1 MPEETQDAQ
10 VQDTSTEETKE
21 QEVKDDPIAK
31 LEQKTKSW
39 LGRLEASIKETGAS
53 QKQIADTL
61 NALSERLERPQHQ
74 SSGPDNLKALN
85 EQLQDMVLNGNVT
98 EAFDTY
104 FNLRT
109 EADSKITNS
118 NRNKAEQAIA
128 SLKETPFFANIE
140 GGVRDTTEKYL
151 KMGKDPET
159 AVSLAY
165 NKHRG
170 DYLAGIVA
178 TVSKTSPASLE
189 FLSGGKGDKE
199 KTSGG
204 HTGKFPDKLEAA
216 YQRDKGKLWK
226 DRKEFMAA
234 MSPQVKEAHGI
245 G

>member
-10 VQDTSTEETKE
+10 LDTSTEETQE

-53 QKQIADTL
+53 QKQIAETL
-61 NALSERLERPQHQ
+61 NALTERLERPQHQ

-85 EQLQDMVLNGNVT
+85 EQLQDMVLSGNVT
-98 EAFDTY
+98 EALDTY
-104 FNLRT
+104 LNLRN
-109 EADSKITNS
+109 EADTKISSANQSK
-118 NRNKAEQAIA
+118 ADQAIA
-128 SLKETPFFANIE
+128 SLRDTPFFANIE
-140 GGVRDTTEKYL
+140 GSVRDTASKYL

-178 TVSKTSPASLE
+178 TVSKTNPASLE

-226 DRKEFMAA
+226 DRKEFISA
-234 MSPQVKEAHGI
+234 MSPQVREAHGI